1 MQCMILNERPDV
13 YMPRIIIMLELI
25 SIYIDIMI
33 IVFNAFTHISTMYQ
47 RPVPTYTRS
56 LAREVA
62 QPEQSES
69 QPCTR
74 ALQLE

>member
-13 YMPRIIIMLELI
+13 YMPRIIIMIELI
-25 SIYIDIMI
+25 SIYIDI
-33 IVFNAFTHISTMYQ
+33 IVFINAFTHISTMYQ

-62 QPEQSES
+62 QPEQSKP